1 MFWVLK
7 FSLRPWSYLNN
18 EGIVYDRM
26 DMITPAVRTPSVIGT
41 MASFSF
47 IRRPDATKAPVQPP
61 VPGSGTATKTNKPHF
76 LCFSTEALLAFAF
89 FSKCSTNFLI
99 RVFFR
104 KKKILSMNK
113 SMNGIGKRFPSTQIG
128 KAYSRFTF
136 NRLAAISPPRSS
148 KIGISDT
155 MKMMISAG
163 ITLVRECVI
172 DATID
177 SAKRKTS

>member
-1 MFWVLK
+1 
-7 FSLRPWSYLNN
+7 
-18 EGIVYDRM
+18 
-26 DMITPAVRTPSVIGT
+26 MITPAVKTPSVIGT
-41 MASFSF
+41 KASFSF
-47 IRRPDATKAPVQPP
+47 IRKPDAAKAPVQPP

-128 KAYSRFTF
+128 NAYSKFTCS
-136 NRLAAISPPRSS
+136 RLAAISPQRNSR
-148 KIGISDT
+148 IGINDT
-155 MKMMISAG
+155 MNIITSAG
-163 ITLVRECVI
+163 ITLVKECVI

-177 SAKRKTS
+177 SVKWISSSKKYEFIIE

>member
-1 MFWVLK
+1 
-7 FSLRPWSYLNN
+7 
-18 EGIVYDRM
+18 
-26 DMITPAVRTPSVIGT
+26 MITPAVKTPSVIGT
-41 MASFSF
+41 KASFSF
-47 IRRPDATKAPVQPP
+47 IRKPDATKAPVQPP

-76 LCFSTEALLAFAF
+76 LCFSTEVLLAFAF

-136 NRLAAISPPRSS
+136 NRLAAMSPPRSS
-148 KIGISDT
+148 RIGINDT
-155 MKMMISAG
+155 MNMMTSAG
-163 ITLVRECVI
+163 ITLVKECVI
-172 DATID
+172 DVTID
-177 SAKRKTS
+177 SVKLKPPQKSMSSL